1 MNKTEEIKALIK
13 EPLLASS
20 FYVDEVTYKNK
31 TLSIIV
37 DSDEVI
43 NVDRIVEATKII
55 NKILDEKDLVKE
67 QYVLDVSS
75 KEKGGN

>member
-1 MNKTEEIKALIK
+1 MNKTEEIKDLIK

-31 TLSIIV
+31 TLSITV

-43 NVDRIVEATKII
+43 NVDRIVEATKIVS
-55 NKILDEKDLVKE
+55 KILDEKDLIKE